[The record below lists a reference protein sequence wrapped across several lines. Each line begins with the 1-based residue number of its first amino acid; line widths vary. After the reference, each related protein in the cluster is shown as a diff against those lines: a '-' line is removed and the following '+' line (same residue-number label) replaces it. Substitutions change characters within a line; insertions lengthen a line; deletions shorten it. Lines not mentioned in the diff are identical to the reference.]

1 MSILETD
8 LLLKDTFSITE
19 KLTQNLMNDYVEAHN
34 WLESIGINV
43 SPSRFNHYRKNI
55 EKSVHPKS
63 VEEAFRYLWM
73 SAELHDICEVHK
85 YLSQV
90 SSQALIQKLRLA
102 VKGPLRLDDE
112 SVNAGANKG
121 RNYTFEL
128 YCASRLARAGLSV
141 RLDSIS
147 DIEFSLGDTRCHVE
161 CKRVYDEKRLYDLVI
176 EAINQIDKR
185 CITDSSDRGIVALSV
200 SRMVHKAI
208 GMSANGVYADLYEM
222 QSVMR
227 ELVGKWG
234 IMFKKIFSNKS
245 DKTVGI
251 LLHYKMPFIDRG
263 TGATAFL
270 NRFGLTS
277 FDSGPDNLVFARRVS
292 GLLGNSVE

>member
-1 MSILETD
+1 MRVLESD
-8 LLLKDTFSITE
+8 VLLKDTFSITGR
-19 KLTQNLMNDYVEAHN
+19 LPQNLLDDYVEAHS

-43 SPSRFNHYRKNI
+43 SPSRFNQYRKNI
-55 EKSVHPKS
+55 EKSVRPKS

-85 YLSQV
+85 HLSQI
-90 SSQALIQKLRLA
+90 SSQAFIQKLRLA
-102 VKGPLRLDDE
+102 VKGPLLLDDE
-112 SVNAGANKG
+112 SVNADANKG

-141 RLDSIS
+141 SLDSIS
-147 DIEFSLGDTRCHVE
+147 DIEFTLGDTRCHVE
-161 CKRVYDEKRLYDLVI
+161 CKRVFDEKRLYDLVI
-176 EAINQIDKR
+176 EAISQINKR
-185 CITDSSDRGIVALSV
+185 CINDPNARGIVALSI

-208 GMSANGVYADLYEM
+208 GMSANGVYADLFEM

-245 DKTVGI
+245 DKTIGI
-251 LLHYKMPFIDRG
+251 LLHYKMPFIDRS

-277 FDSGPDNLVFARRVS
+277 FDSGPDNLDLARKVS
-292 GLLGNSVE
+292 ELLGNSVK